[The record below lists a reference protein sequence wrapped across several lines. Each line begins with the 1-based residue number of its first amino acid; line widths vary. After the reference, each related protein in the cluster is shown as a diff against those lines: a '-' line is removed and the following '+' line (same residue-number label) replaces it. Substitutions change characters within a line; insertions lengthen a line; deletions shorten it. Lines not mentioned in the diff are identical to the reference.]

1 MSKLTRTTRVGRGI
15 SHHPVCL
22 CEVKEWSTHDAP
34 TRLMWSSS
42 IVRVS
47 CWPPSWLVLAGY
59 FILVRLVIS
68 HQLHPSGDTDY
79 LTCEITPEL
88 HPLGSTKRQDRSAL
102 HGSICSSRLLWWFAT
117 VSRRLAR
124 SGVAKKQP
132 PDPRPNSP
140 LPPTTLQHV
149 SWQQQYIDFSRCPI
163 APPNSDCH
171 PHCLLWLLYR
181 QSQLPFILYSML
193 FLTPH
198 IPIYIYMSFDFPSP
212 FFLSASLVSCI
223 TRTSLPQLSVL
234 AILLNCKMR
243 AYIA

>member
-22 CEVKEWSTHDAP
+22 CEVKKWSAHDAP

-47 CWPPSWLVLAGY
+47 CQPPSWLVLAGY

-132 PDPRPNSP
+132 PGSKAKFPSSP
-140 LPPTTLQHV
+140 DNTTTRQLATAVHWLSSLSHCTPELWLPSALSALTSLPPIAAPFYTLFNAV
-149 SWQQQYIDFSRCPI
+149 P
-163 APPNSDCH
+163 H
-171 PHCLLWLLYR
+171 PSY
-181 QSQLPFILYSML
+181 PY
-193 FLTPH
+193 
-198 IPIYIYMSFDFPSP
+198 IYIYICLSIFPLPYFYQRRSWAP
-212 FFLSASLVSCI
+212 SLERVC
-223 TRTSLPQLSVL
+223 
-234 AILLNCKMR
+234 LN
-243 AYIA
+243 